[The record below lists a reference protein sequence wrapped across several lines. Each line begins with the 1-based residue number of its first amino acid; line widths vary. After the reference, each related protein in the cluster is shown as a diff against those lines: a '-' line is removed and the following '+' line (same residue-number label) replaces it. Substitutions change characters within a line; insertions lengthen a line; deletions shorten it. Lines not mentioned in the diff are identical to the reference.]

1 MKLSF
6 QIKLFI
12 SLIIMFLSL
21 FSVFASYYY
30 LEAGRRVYQEM
41 VVRTRVQSDLISV
54 MPELRSA
61 VIHRDLQK
69 IKRFMDNIVPLS
81 DASFIVIG
89 DNKINHLYHSVSQEK
104 VGTPLVGGDNDEV
117 LRGKTVTTCRRGG
130 LGISLRSKSPVFDD
144 QGNVAGIVSVGYLKS
159 DIDNITLSKVC
170 NAFIILFLLL
180 VSLFIYCW
188 FFTRSIKKQM
198 FSLEPREIG
207 LLVRQ
212 QKAMLESI
220 FEGVIAIDDQL
231 RVIVVN
237 KAAQHLLGIN
247 GTGNSLSGK
256 KIHQLIKPVSF
267 FDPPVMLEND
277 THDEICR
284 FNQLTVIASRIRIIL
299 EDKLQGWVITFRDR
313 QEIESLTTRLS
324 QVNGYLENL
333 RVMHHEQLNQTTV
346 ISGLLQSGRYQEAIN
361 YIQLQSEHAQSVLDF
376 ISAQFASPMLCG
388 LLLGK
393 VSRAREKGVELI
405 FDPTSEL
412 LHPFHGLPESELI
425 SVIGNLLD
433 NAIEATQQVDP
444 LHRTIEVLIVGGN
457 GELIIEVA
465 DNGIGIPPALKDHLF
480 ERGITSKNSEGHG
493 IGLSLIHSFVTQA
506 GGVIEVADNPGGGT
520 IFSVFIPERPA
531 DPPDPWLP
539 GSALTKDN
547 AYA

>member
-12 SLIIMFLSL
+12 SLMVMFLLL
-21 FSVFASYYY
+21 FSIFALYYY

-41 VVRTRVQSDLISV
+41 GSRTRVQSDLISV
-54 MPELRSA
+54 MPELRAA
-61 VIHRDLQK
+61 VIQRDLQK
-69 IKRFMDNIVPLS
+69 IKRFMSHITPLS

-117 LRGKTVTTCRRGG
+117 LRGKTVTTWRRGG
-130 LGISLRSKSPVFDD
+130 LGISLRSKAPVFDD
-144 QGNVAGIVSVGYLKS
+144 QGKVVGIVSVGYLKS
-159 DIDNITLSKVC
+159 DIDNITLSKVV
-170 NAFIILFLLL
+170 NAFIILALLL
-180 VSLFIYCW
+180 VILFIYSW

-231 RVIVVN
+231 RIIVVN
-237 KAAQHLLGIN
+237 KAAQQLLGIN
-247 GTGNSLSGK
+247 GTEHTLTGK
-256 KIHQLIKPVSF
+256 SIHQLIKPVTF

-277 THDEICR
+277 THDEICH
-284 FNQLTVIASRIRIIL
+284 FNQLTVIASRVRILL

-393 VSRAREKGVELI
+393 VSRAREKGVELV

-412 LHPFHGLPESELI
+412 LQPFHGLPESELI

-444 LHRTIEVLIVGGN
+444 LQRMIEVLIVAGN

-465 DNGIGIPPALKDHLF
+465 DNGIGIPVALKDHLF
-480 ERGITSKNSEGHG
+480 ERGITSKNCEGHG

-506 GGVIEVADNPGGGT
+506 GGVIEVAENTGGGT
-520 IFSVFIPERPA
+520 IFSVFIPERPLDLT
-531 DPPDPWLP
+531 DP
-539 GSALTKDN
+539 
-547 AYA
+547 

>member
-12 SLIIMFLSL
+12 SLMVMFLLL
-21 FSVFASYYY
+21 FSVFALYYY
-30 LEAGRRVYQEM
+30 LEAGRRVSQEM
-41 VVRTRVQSDLISV
+41 GVRTRVQADLISA

-61 VIHRDLQK
+61 VIQRDLQK
-69 IKRFMDNIVPLS
+69 IKHVMSNIVPLS

-117 LRGKTVTTCRRGG
+117 LRGKTVITCRRGG
-130 LGISLRSKSPVFDD
+130 LGISLRSKAPVFDNL
-144 QGNVAGIVSVGYLKS
+144 GNVVGIVSVGYLKS
-159 DIDNITLSKVC
+159 DIDNITLSKAV
-170 NAFIILFLLL
+170 NAFIILSLLL
-180 VSLFIYCW
+180 VSLFIYSW

-198 FSLEPREIG
+198 FSLEPGEIG

-231 RVIVVN
+231 SVIVVN
-237 KAAQHLLGIN
+237 KAAQLLLGIN
-247 GTGNSLSGK
+247 GTEKALTEK
-256 KIHQLIKPVSF
+256 KIHQLIKPVTF
-267 FDPPVMLEND
+267 FDLPVMLEND
-277 THDEICR
+277 THDEICH
-284 FNQLTVIASRIRIIL
+284 FNQRTVIASRVRIWQ

-313 QEIESLTTRLS
+313 QEIESLTARLS
-324 QVNGYLENL
+324 QVKCYLENL
-333 RVMHHEQLNQTTV
+333 RIMHHEQLNQTTV

-361 YIQLQSEHAQSVLDF
+361 FIQLQSEHAQSVLDF
-376 ISAQFASPMLCG
+376 ISAHFASPMLCG

-412 LHPFHGLPESELI
+412 LQPFHGLPESELI

-444 LHRTIEVLIVGGN
+444 LHRRIEVLIAGGD

-465 DNGIGIPPALKDHLF
+465 DNGVGIPPELKDHLF
-480 ERGITSKNSEGHG
+480 ERGITSKDSEGHG
-493 IGLSLIHSFVTQA
+493 IGLYLVHSFVTQA
-506 GGVIEVADNPGGGT
+506 GGVIEVTENPGGGT
-520 IFSVFIPERPA
+520 LFSVFIPERPSDLT
-531 DPPDPWLP
+531 DP
-539 GSALTKDN
+539 
-547 AYA
+547 

>member
-1 MKLSF
+1 MNNSHIDKLCKRSQVLLKIKFDEINNDILPGVSAYSGGRDMKLSF

-237 KAAQHLLGIN
+237 KAAQHYLG
-247 GTGNSLSGK
+247 
-256 KIHQLIKPVSF
+256 
-267 FDPPVMLEND
+267 
-277 THDEICR
+277 
-284 FNQLTVIASRIRIIL
+284 
-299 EDKLQGWVITFRDR
+299 
-313 QEIESLTTRLS
+313 
-324 QVNGYLENL
+324 
-333 RVMHHEQLNQTTV
+333 
-346 ISGLLQSGRYQEAIN
+346 
-361 YIQLQSEHAQSVLDF
+361 
-376 ISAQFASPMLCG
+376 
-388 LLLGK
+388 
-393 VSRAREKGVELI
+393 
-405 FDPTSEL
+405 
-412 LHPFHGLPESELI
+412 
-425 SVIGNLLD
+425 
-433 NAIEATQQVDP
+433 
-444 LHRTIEVLIVGGN
+444 
-457 GELIIEVA
+457 
-465 DNGIGIPPALKDHLF
+465 
-480 ERGITSKNSEGHG
+480 
-493 IGLSLIHSFVTQA
+493 
-506 GGVIEVADNPGGGT
+506 
-520 IFSVFIPERPA
+520 
-531 DPPDPWLP
+531 
-539 GSALTKDN
+539 
-547 AYA
+547 